1 MPSRIVREGILD
13 SVLVNALSEEA
24 ELFYRRLMSITDDAG
39 RFDDRPEL
47 IRARCFP
54 LKLEQWPLD
63 RVKKCLSEVSIS
75 RTVDGHVS
83 DSGQP
88 LVTRYRINGRKY
100 LQINNFGQRLRV
112 SKFPGPDDDG
122 AIIEQCP
129 SDDGHESVNRQHQ
142 SEAQA
147 YSESNA
153 EAVKKE
159 LPTGVPK
166 TPPPIKALEPVRH
179 AFGEFKS
186 AMLSEQEHQ
195 KLEERLGPEATAR
208 YIARFD
214 RWVSEAPTAKAG
226 GVKRRERSA
235 YRTILNW
242 FDSDGAKPKQ
252 NGVSSDGR
260 TKQQQRDD
268 ADDAA
273 FLQALAEE
281 CDDRNGSSW
290 VSEDLSELRRDG
302 DSRSSQALLPIA
314 GRSG

>member
-1 MPSRIVREGILD
+1 MSQLPWYKWFVRDWLTSETRFGMTLAERGLYRDLLDIHYSEGSIPADVRKLRAMVGAHKGFTRAWGTVQQFFDQHPTDPSR
-13 SVLVNALSEEA
+13 LVNLKALQVIEN
-24 ELFYRRLMSITDDAG
+24 RI
-39 RFDDRPEL
+39 
-47 IRARCFP
+47 
-54 LKLEQWPLD
+54 
-63 RVKKCLSEVSIS
+63 
-75 RTVDGHVS
+75 
-83 DSGQP
+83 DSGEAS
-88 LVTRYRINGRKY
+88 RKNGALGGRPK
-100 LQINNFGQRLRV
+100 G
-112 SKFPGPDDDG
+112 S
-122 AIIEQCP
+122 A
-129 SDDGHESVNRQHQ
+129 
-142 SEAQA
+142 
-147 YSESNA
+147 
-153 EAVKKE
+153 KK
-159 LPTGVPK
+159 
-166 TPPPIKALEPVRH
+166 PVRLSTGSSKKPL
-179 AFGEFKS
+179 ARASDTDTDTDTDTSLSNERDTPKPSEPARRGYGEFKS
-186 AMLSEQEHQ
+186 AMLSDDEYQ
-195 KLEERLGPEATAR
+195 KLQARLGGQSTAA

-281 CDDRNGSSW
+281 CDDRNGPSW